1 MKISFTHI
9 ILVLIVLFAASCSP
23 SRYLPDGD
31 TLYTGANVKITDKQ
45 VSNKQRKNIASDLEA
60 MTRPKPNK
68 RILGIRLKL
77 WLYSIG
83 GRSSK
88 ERSLGGWFRRKFG
101 EPPVLA
107 SDVNTDYNIKVLQS
121 TLQNR
126 GFFQAMVDGDTVT
139 KARKTAANYT
149 VQTGPLYHINEIHFS
164 HDSSVLTKTI
174 LEDSA
179 KTLLKKKN
187 TFDLLIIKTE
197 RERIDA
203 NLKEKGFYYFNPDFL
218 IIEADSTI
226 GNHLVNLYV
235 KTKPETPEQARI
247 PYRIND
253 IYIFTNFRINSAA
266 IDTLKKNATFYKG
279 YYLVDPKKQYKPK
292 LFEKTILFKP
302 GEVYNRTDH
311 NIAINRFVN
320 LGLFKFVK
328 NRFEPART
336 DSPKLNTYY
345 YLTPF
350 PKKSIRAE
358 VNASTKS
365 NNLTGSSVS
374 LGWRNR
380 NTFKAG
386 ELLSID
392 LTGGLEYQYS
402 STFKGYNT
410 YRAGIETNLVFPRF
424 VIPFVN
430 LNTKGGFVPKTN
442 ILLGYDL
449 LTKNKLY
456 TLNSFRMTYG
466 YNWQEDVKREHQLN
480 PIAITYVQPIN
491 VTQEYDS
498 SARDNPALQ
507 KAIEK
512 QFILGSSYNYNY
524 NQLLNNRVM
533 SGYYF
538 NGNIDLSGNIA
549 GLVSGADAK
558 AGKPKYIA
566 NAQFSQYI
574 RLEGEFRYYLKVS
587 SSSVLAS
594 RIITGVGFPYG
605 NSTSL
610 PFIKQ
615 FFSGGNNSIRA
626 FRSRSVGP
634 GTYKSND
641 TLNFLPDQSGDIKLE
656 LNTELRAKLFSIVHG
671 AIFIDAGNTW
681 LYNED
686 PGKPGGKFSNQ
697 FLKELAVGTG
707 VGLRFD
713 VTFLVLRLDVAFPL
727 RKPYLPD
734 GQRWVIN
741 QINFGDPDWRKEN
754 IIYNIAIG
762 YPF

>member
-1 MKISFTHI
+1 MKISLTHI
-9 ILVLIVLFAASCSP
+9 ISVLSLMMIVSCGP

-31 TLYTGANVKITDKQ
+31 SLYTGANVKITDKEL
-45 VSNKQRKNIASDLEA
+45 SHKQKKNLTAGLEA
-60 MTRPKPNK
+60 LTRPKPNK
-68 RILGIRLKL
+68 KILGIRFKL

-83 GRSSK
+83 GKSSK
-88 ERSLGGWFRRKFG
+88 EKSLGGWFRNKFG
-101 EPPVLA
+101 EPPVLG
-107 SDVNTDYNIKVLQS
+107 SDVNTEYNVKVLRS
-121 TLQNR
+121 TLENR
-126 GFFQAMVDGDTVT
+126 GFFQAIVDGDTTT
-139 KARKTAANYT
+139 KGRKTSANYI
-149 VQTGPLYHINEIHFS
+149 VQAGPLYHINEIHFS
-164 HDSSVLTKTI
+164 HDSAVLTKTI
-174 LEDSA
+174 LEDSS
-179 KTLLKKKN
+179 KTLLKAKN
-187 TFDLLIIKTE
+187 TFDLQIIKTE

-226 GNHLVNLYV
+226 GNHLVNLYI
-235 KTKPETPEQARI
+235 KTKPETPKQARI
-247 PYRIND
+247 PYEIND
-253 IYIFTNFRINSAA
+253 VYIFTDFRINSSGA
-266 IDTLKKNATFYKG
+266 DTLKKNASFYKG

-292 LFEKTILFKP
+292 LFEKTMLFKP

-311 NIAINRFVN
+311 NITINRLVN

-328 NRFEPART
+328 NRFEPTRT

-350 PKKSIRAE
+350 PKKSIRSE

-365 NNLTGSSVS
+365 NNLTGSSITF
-374 LGWRNR
+374 GWRNR

-386 ELLSID
+386 ELFTID

-402 STFKGYNT
+402 SAFKGYNT

-424 VIPFVN
+424 IIPFVN

-449 LTKNKLY
+449 LNKNKLY
-456 TLNSFRMTYG
+456 TLNSFRAAYG
-466 YNWQEDVKREHQLN
+466 YNWKEDVKREHQLN
-480 PIAITYVQPIN
+480 PVAITYVQPLN
-491 VTQEYDS
+491 VTPEYDS
-498 SARDNPALQ
+498 LAKTNPALQ

-512 QFILGSSYNYNY
+512 QFILGSNYNYNY
-524 NQLLNNRVM
+524 NQLLNNQVM

-549 GLVSGADAK
+549 GLVSGANAK
-558 AGKPKYIA
+558 AGNTKYIA
-566 NAQFSQYI
+566 NAQFSQYV

-594 RIITGVGFPYG
+594 RVLAGIGLPYG

-610 PFIKQ
+610 PYIKQ

-634 GTYKSND
+634 GSYKDS
-641 TLNFLPDQSGDIKLE
+641 TRFGFLPDQSGDIKME
-656 LNTELRAKLFSIVHG
+656 LNTELRAKLFSIVQG
-671 AIFIDAGNTW
+671 AIFVDAGNIW
-681 LYNED
+681 LYNSD
-686 PGKPGGKFSNQ
+686 SSRPGGKFSNQ

-741 QINFGDPDWRKEN
+741 QINFGDPDWRREN